1 VTRGLVDG
9 LATPHPMGPT
19 LPALY
24 QEDALSQ
31 RLTEAFDAVLAP
43 VLATLD
49 NLGAYLDPAVT
60 PEDILE
66 WLGGWVGI
74 ALDETWEVDRRR
86 AVIARAVEL
95 YHTRGTVPGLAAQV
109 EILTGGV
116 AEIVE
121 NGAAGWSVSP
131 GTPFPGTAAP
141 SLLVRVKVAR
151 RASIDAAALDVL
163 VAAAKPANLPH
174 RIEIVEG

>member
-1 VTRGLVDG
+1 MRGVVAG
-9 LATPHPMGPT
+9 LSSPHPMGPA

-43 VLATLD
+43 IIATLD
-49 NLGAYLDPAVT
+49 NLAAYVDPALT
-60 PEDILE
+60 PEDVME
-66 WLGGWVGI
+66 WLGTWVGI
-74 ALDETWEVDRRR
+74 VVDERWEIDRRR
-86 AVIARAVEL
+86 AVIARAVDL
-95 YHTRGTVPGLAAQV
+95 YHTRGTKPGLAAQV

-121 NGAAGWSVSP
+121 NGDAGWSATP
-131 GTPFPGTAAP
+131 GTPFPGEPAP
-141 SLLVRVKVAR
+141 SLVVRVKIADRKSLDEVALE
-151 RASIDAAALDVL
+151 AL

-174 RIEIVEG
+174 RIEIVAS

>member
-1 VTRGLVDG
+1 MMRGLVTG
-9 LATPHPMGPT
+9 LPSPHPMGPA

-49 NLGAYLDPAVT
+49 NLEAYVDPALT
-60 PEDILE
+60 PPDVLE
-66 WLGGWVGI
+66 WLGTWVGI
-74 ALDETWEVDRRR
+74 VVDESWELDRRR

-109 EILTGGV
+109 EILTGGA
-116 AEIVE
+116 AEIIE
-121 NGAAGWSVSP
+121 NGGAGWS
-131 GTPFPGTAAP
+131 GTARAPFPGKPAP
-141 SLLVRVKVAR
+141 SLLVRVKVED
-151 RASIDAAALDVL
+151 RASVDQAAIEALVE
-163 VAAAKPANLPH
+163 AAKPANLPH
-174 RIEIVEG
+174 RVEIVAA